1 MRKVGWFLTLA
12 LALTLALLPGVPAL
26 AQGPDSIV
34 AEGLNGPQGIVV
46 APDGS
51 VWVTDSGLG
60 GDQEV
65 PALDLSSGEAITAM
79 LGNSAHIVQIA
90 ADGAQTVA
98 ASLPSIVMGTE
109 TTGAGRLAL
118 LGGVLYATS
127 SLWEETFGPDP
138 VLPLM
143 GAVVEV
149 AGGAATE
156 TANLWAFEKAQ
167 NPGGFVLDSH
177 PYGITAGPDGLL
189 WVADAGGNDL
199 LKVDPASGKVQLVA
213 VFDGIPGPMPNP
225 GRGGASESDPVPTA
239 VAFDAAGNAYV
250 SLLPGFPFLPGS
262 AKVVRVAPD
271 GQVSDYATGLT
282 MLTDLRTGPDGE
294 MYAVQFG
301 QFTEQGPVPNSG
313 ALIRIK
319 AGTASEVIASGL
331 SFPTSIAF
339 NAAGDAY
346 VTLNGVGAPGSGQ
359 VGLFRGL
366 TARAGTPAAA
376 ASAPVPLPTTGG
388 SPLGAGWLALVAG
401 LILTV
406 AGLGLRRAGRVRS
419 DIDR

>member
-1 MRKVGWFLTLA
+1 MKKVGWFLTLV
-12 LALTLALLPGVPAL
+12 LALTLALLPGAAAL

-34 AEGLNGPQGIVV
+34 AEGFNGPQGILV

-51 VWVTDSGLG
+51 VWVADSGLG
-60 GDQEV
+60 GNQEV
-65 PALDLSSGEAITAM
+65 PAVDPSSGEAIAAK
-79 LGNSAHIVQIA
+79 LGNSARIIQIA
-90 ADGAQTVA
+90 PDGTQTMA

-109 TTGAGRLAL
+109 TAGAGRLAL
-118 LGGVLYATS
+118 LGGALYATS
-127 SLWEETFGPDP
+127 SMWAETFGPDAL
-138 VLPLM
+138 LPLM

-149 AGGAATE
+149 AGGAAIE
-156 TANLWAFEKAQ
+156 TASTWTFEKAQ
-167 NPGGFVLDSH
+167 NPGVFALDSH

-189 WVADAGGNDL
+189 WVTDAGGNDL
-199 LKVDPASGKVQLVA
+199 LKVDPATGQVQLVA
-213 VFDGIPGPMPNP
+213 VFNGVPGSMPNP

-282 MLTDLRTGPDGE
+282 MLTDLRAGPDGE

-331 SFPTSIAF
+331 SFPTSIDF
-339 NAAGDAY
+339 NSAGDAY

-366 TARAGTPAAA
+366 TARSAALAPA
-376 ASAPVPLPTTGG
+376 VPAILPTTGG
-388 SPLGAGWLALVAG
+388 SPLGAGWLALAAG
-401 LILTV
+401 LVLAV
-406 AGLGLRRAGRVRS
+406 AGLGLRRVVRVRS
-419 DIDR
+419 EIER